1 MPTGYTYP
9 VVEGKITKFSDFAM
23 SCARAFGALI
33 TMRDDAP
40 DAPIPEE
47 IKPSDYH
54 AKRLKEATAG
64 LAKVLKITPGQMSVG
79 AAKAN
84 EAAAEAARSIRQSY
98 ATENARLEK
107 MLAEA
112 KAWKPPTPDHKS
124 MKDFMVEQLTM
135 SMHSNDYLP
144 DYKTLSGQEWHAAE
158 IKRLERDIEYHT
170 KENDAEVER
179 ARNRT
184 EWLKKLRASLAA

>member
-9 VVEGKITKFSDFAM
+9 VVEGKITKFSDFAL

-33 TMRDDAP
+33 NMRDDAM

-54 AKRLKEATAG
+54 AKKVKEAAAG
-64 LAKVLKITPGQMSVG
+64 LAKALKMTPAQMASG

-84 EAAAEAARSIRQSY
+84 ERAAEAARSIRQDY
-98 ATENARLEK
+98 ETQNARLEK

-112 KAWKPPTPDHKS
+112 KAWKPPTPDHKG
-124 MKDFMVEQLTM
+124 MKDFMVQQLTD
-135 SMHSNDYLP
+135 SMHSFDYLP
-144 DYKTLSGQEWHAAE
+144 EFKTLSGQEWHKQEVAS
-158 IKRLERDIEYHT
+158 LERELAYHT
-170 KENDAEVER
+170 KENEEEIRRAAE
-179 ARNRT
+179 RT
-184 EWLKKLRASLAA
+184 DWLKQLRSSLPR